1 MRLLDLSEDASYF
14 PQLLLSKFQEV
25 KWINMTFLKVG
36 TDDWDF
42 IVSTWKQNSFNKI
55 ITHAGD

>member
-36 TDDWDF
+36 TDD
-42 IVSTWKQNSFNKI
+42 
-55 ITHAGD
+55 